1 MTEDNFQL
9 KLRNFEYFIEIH
21 RSLTS
26 ISTKVTKVKKY
37 LGIPIGIFQ
46 GKIHLLFQK
55 ELPMN
60 FLIIV
65 INM

>member
-21 RSLTS
+21 RSLISIS

-60 FLIIV
+60 F
-65 INM
+65 